1 MLTLFLLLLTL
12 IATDIQPIRYEDD
25 SMTISFCLR
34 GGLCEVD
41 GYAHQVFIPLAI
53 EGN

>member
-1 MLTLFLLLLTL
+1 MLTLFLLLLSL
-12 IATDIQPIRYEDD
+12 VATDITPVRYEDD
-25 SMTISFCLR
+25 SMTITLCLR

-41 GYAHQVFIPLAI
+41 GYAYQVFIPLAI